1 MTPFPHPQAH
11 YTVVCGRTQPPLH
24 SLVLLKSFDFLQS
37 FPLTE
42 ETWRYRGSKR
52 KTSQEICM
60 CLCIHLIMYSRDKQ
74 TKPNSLHSGGM
85 SWPQQETT
93 GWFEGCIS
101 QHYWALSY
109 HLCRLQHISCLGTL
123 HSPGAS
129 SSSPWVR
136 LCASGSPGDC
146 SVPLQ
151 RKMTHLWTTALAASG
166 AYHL

>member
-1 MTPFPHPQAH
+1 M
-11 YTVVCGRTQPPLH
+11 TQPLLQC
-24 SLVLLKSFDFLQS
+24 LVLLKSFEFLQS
-37 FPLTE
+37 FPLIE
-42 ETWRYRGSKR
+42 EEMWRYRGSKR
-52 KTSQEICM
+52 KTSQDDTST
-60 CLCIHLIMYSRDKQ
+60 LCSHHVIMYSIDKQ
-74 TKPNSLHSGGM
+74 TNPNSLHFAGM

-109 HLCRLQHISCLGTL
+109 HLCRLQHISCLGIL

-129 SSSPWVR
+129 SSSPWVQ

-151 RKMTHLWTTALAASG
+151 RKWHFFGQQRWQAVGVTTFEPPSKVL
-166 AYHL
+166 LKL